1 MAQYYHSADST
12 QDYAINLTELLRV
25 IQFYNIR
32 GFHCETG
39 TEDGYAPGP
48 GPEECTAHDSD
59 YAPQDWQFDLS
70 ELLRLIQFFNI
81 RGYHTQCDSEDTFA
95 PGAGLHYSC
104 EGEEEG
110 VIEGQLEGVEE
121 GQPEGLIEGEGI
133 PEGEGQIEGVIEGQ
147 PEGVVEGQSEGVVE
161 GTPEGVVEGQPEGIV
176 EGEGQ
181 PEGVTEGEGTAEGE
195 GQPEGEGT
203 AEGEGQPEGVI
214 EGQPEGVVEGGGEGS
229 PEGVVEGEGEGQP
242 EGQPEG
248 VVEGEGEGVA
258 EGEGEGVVEGE
269 GEGSPEGEGEGEGSP
284 ADVTLSAT
292 ASPPAG
298 GFVVPSGGT
307 YAVNTSV
314 MMVAIA
320 NTGWRFH
327 HWSGDLSGSVN
338 PTSILMNTSK
348 NVTAVFVQQFVLT
361 TAVTGFGSVVPSG
374 GTYDA
379 NEVVELTANPGAG
392 WRFDHWSGDLTGST
406 NPDSVTMNAAKSV
419 TAVFIEQF
427 ALTTNV
433 IGSGAIAPSGG
444 LYDAGASV
452 ELTATPD
459 TGWHFAYWAGALTGS
474 ANPASVTMDS
484 AKSVTA
490 TFVINQF
497 TLTYLAGD
505 HGSISGST
513 PQTVNYGASGTAV
526 LAVADLNYH
535 FVQWSDTSTQ
545 NPRTD
550 TNVTANLTLTATFA
564 IDQYTLT
571 YTAGE
576 HGSISGTSPQTV
588 DHGGSGTAVLA
599 VADSGYHF
607 VQWSDAS
614 TPNPR
619 TDTNVMANIGVT
631 AEFESNTETILL
643 PGDVPLDMVWIPVG
657 SFQMGRT
664 PGEQDSFDS
673 EDPRHT
679 VTYATGFWMGK
690 YELTQ
695 AQWVAVMGSN
705 PSYFKPPTYSDDPGR
720 PVEQVSWNN
729 VQAFIATINTVT
741 GRTFRLPTEAEWEYA
756 CRADTATRFYW
767 GDDSTYSQIGAY
779 AWYSGNSS
787 STTHAVGGK
796 TPNAWGLCD
805 MTGNV
810 WEWCEDD
817 WHDNYMG
824 APANGTAWVDS
835 PRGSSRLVRGG
846 SYVFDGGYCRSSR
859 RFTGGPSGAGNSIGF
874 RLAR

>member
-1 MAQYYHSADST
+1 MLSRKSRQITWVTVVFAVVATATCPATAQYYHSADST
-12 QDYAINLTELLRV
+12 RDYAINLTELLRV

-48 GPEECTAHDSD
+48 GPEACAPHDSD

-81 RGYHTQCDSEDTFA
+81 RGYHTQCESEDTYA
-95 PGAGLHYSC
+95 PGPGLHYSC

-133 PEGEGQIEGVIEGQ
+133 PEGEGQLEGVI
-147 PEGVVEGQSEGVVE
+147 EGQSEGVVE
-161 GTPEGVVEGQPEGIV
+161 GQPEGVA

-195 GQPEGEGT
+195 GI

-214 EGQPEGVVEGGGEGS
+214 EGQPEGVVEGEGEGS
-229 PEGVVEGEGEGQP
+229 PEGVV
-242 EGQPEG
+242 
-248 VVEGEGEGVA
+248 EGEGVA

-269 GEGSPEGEGEGEGSP
+269 GEGSPDGEGEGSP

-320 NTGWRFH
+320 NMGWRFH
-327 HWSGDLSGSVN
+327 HWSGDLTGSVN
-338 PTSILMNTSK
+338 PTTILMNTSK
-348 NVTAVFVQQFVLT
+348 NVTAVFVQQFALT

-379 NEVVELTANPGAG
+379 GEVVELTANPGAG
-392 WRFDHWSGDLTGST
+392 WRFDHWSGDLIGSA
-406 NPDSVTMNAAKSV
+406 NPASITMNATKSV
-419 TAVFIEQF
+419 TAVFIAQF

-444 LYDAGASV
+444 LYDAGAFV
-452 ELTATPD
+452 ELAATPD
-459 TGWHFAYWAGALTGS
+459 TGWHFDHWAGALTGS
-474 ANPASVTMDS
+474 ANPASITMES

-497 TLTYLAGD
+497 TLTYLAGE

-513 PQTVNYGASGTAV
+513 PQTVNYGGSGTAV
-526 LAVADLNYH
+526 SAVADPNYH
-535 FVQWSDTSTQ
+535 FVQWSDASPQ

-550 TNVTANLTLTATFA
+550 TNVTANLTVTASFA

-571 YTAGE
+571 YAAGN

-588 DHGGSGTAVLA
+588 DHGGSGTPISA

-614 TPNPR
+614 IQNPR
-619 TDTNVMANIGVT
+619 TDTHVTGNITVT
-631 AEFESNTETILL
+631 AEFTSNTETILL
-643 PGDVPLDMVWIPVG
+643 PGGVPLEMVWLRGG
-657 SFQMGRT
+657 SFQMG
-664 PGEQDSFDS
+664 
-673 EDPRHT
+673 
-679 VTYATGFWMGK
+679 
-690 YELTQ
+690 
-695 AQWVAVMGSN
+695 
-705 PSYFKPPTYSDDPGR
+705 
-720 PVEQVSWNN
+720 
-729 VQAFIATINTVT
+729 
-741 GRTFRLPTEAEWEYA
+741 
-756 CRADTATRFYW
+756 
-767 GDDSTYSQIGAY
+767 
-779 AWYSGNSS
+779 
-787 STTHAVGGK
+787 TH
-796 TPNAWGLCD
+796 
-805 MTGNV
+805 
-810 WEWCEDD
+810 
-817 WHDNYMG
+817 
-824 APANGTAWVDS
+824 
-835 PRGSSRLVRGG
+835 SR
-846 SYVFDGGYCRSSR
+846 
-859 RFTGGPSGAGNSIGF
+859 GAGQ
-874 RLAR
+874 